1 MAISEAIRELR
12 RRMNLTHNR
21 LAILIGV
28 SRDSI
33 YRYESLGRL
42 PNGCV
47 LLLLCGI
54 ASNRGYDDLVRIF
67 VLGIRATPAMRL
79 DTTPPKTEGSLESSV
94 ETIWLFRTAQLAEGS
109 PVDPP
114 SGSHASVSRE
124 EASA

>member
-1 MAISEAIRELR
+1 MAIAEAIRELR

-54 ASNRGYDDLVRIF
+54 ASNRGYDDLVRLF
-67 VLGIRATPAMRL
+67 ALGIRATPAMRL

-114 SGSHASVSRE
+114 SGSQASVSRD